1 MTYLRR
7 TFGAALFDA
16 VNVLFFVALCCA
28 FLYPIV
34 LMISLSLSDP
44 TIIGASTPTLIP
56 QGFSIA
62 SYRAVLSSSSILR
75 YYRNSLMYVVLG
87 TFFMLAF
94 TSLVS
99 YTLIHRTFSGRRP
112 VTIILLVTMFFSG
125 GLVPLYLLVR
135 GIGLYN
141 TVWPIVLPGAVSAWN
156 VIVFRTFFLQIPAA
170 LRESAHMDGA
180 GHVTVLVR
188 VILPLSKALLATFTL
203 FTAVGYWNMWFD
215 ALIFLRDRSLYPIQL
230 FLRSM
235 LQEYDNVMYA
245 TLPEEYKRQIPT
257 RQAYASVLILTI
269 VPILCIYPF
278 LQRYFAKGVLVGS
291 LRG

>member
-7 TFGAALFDA
+7 TFASALFDA
-16 VNVLFFVALCCA
+16 ANVLFFVALCWV

-34 LMISLSLSDP
+34 LMISLSMSDP

-62 SYRAVLSSSSILR
+62 AYRAVLSSGSILR

-87 TFFMLAF
+87 TSLMLAL

-99 YTLIHRTFSGRRP
+99 YTLIHRSFSGRRP

-141 TVWPIVLPGAVSAWN
+141 TVWPIVLPGAVGAWS

-235 LQEYDNVMYA
+235 LQEYDNVMYG
-245 TLPEEYKRQIPT
+245 TLPEEYKRLIPT
-257 RQAYASVLILTI
+257 RQAYASVLVLTI